1 MTEEE
6 YVDKSVRM
14 ALRVVNHDLKTNGC
28 IPGAECE
35 TIEALRDVLDRNN
48 VYYQEADEP
57 EDVWFDKLL
66 AFQRI
71 NGFQNLGVYFRVR
84 CGSSSDNDD
93 DTAATF
99 PDWNFVALTLRSSY
113 EGIIFLRLH
122 LNDEVINGSGDLLRK
137 RREESVT
144 LAKAVITHLTRL
156 QQDILAYTSVKKLTK
171 VLAAIKDVYLEYAM
185 SNDDAMAEYFVFLR
199 EMIIKLFSAASISH
213 NQFGLDTL
221 HSLIQSIYGTKPIPK
236 AYTVRGAGF
245 EMINGTYSLSPTI
258 TNNGGFV
265 IPGAN
270 PRYETVHDV
279 TGKKFVLMVSSVAEG
294 RTESLAEDDREDNT
308 IPPCDYTD
316 YWSLSEEHEEN
327 TIPYVYTDYYV
338 AVADDGKNP
347 KTPCLSGWTFV
358 DEVDD
363 PPPKLEA
370 LSDTVQVSEKL
381 QNLKEDLAL
390 WFLQNNVI
398 NYVLD
403 MEGSAAT
410 DATSVSMLVE
420 AFDAYFEDSRVCL
433 TSDMSN
439 LMATVLPQLRNS
451 AVKSTQSSTINDA
464 GIEAAKQRLASA
476 KRWQQNAGKML
487 VDAQTEHNSSTA
499 ELEAARAAVRELE
512 VLLKSTGAE
521 VPTAAAKSK
530 SRRRG
535 SIISQKVVDESLS
548 ATSHRGGRNRRRS
561 LVDMSGTEFP
571 LK

>member
-1 MTEEE
+1 M
-6 YVDKSVRM
+6 
-14 ALRVVNHDLKTNGC
+14 
-28 IPGAECE
+28 
-35 TIEALRDVLDRNN
+35 
-48 VYYQEADEP
+48 
-57 EDVWFDKLL
+57 
-66 AFQRI
+66 
-71 NGFQNLGVYFRVR
+71 
-84 CGSSSDNDD
+84 
-93 DTAATF
+93 
-99 PDWNFVALTLRSSY
+99 
-113 EGIIFLRLH
+113 
-122 LNDEVINGSGDLLRK
+122 
-137 RREESVT
+137 
-144 LAKAVITHLTRL
+144 
-156 QQDILAYTSVKKLTK
+156 
-171 VLAAIKDVYLEYAM
+171 
-185 SNDDAMAEYFVFLR
+185 
-199 EMIIKLFSAASISH
+199 
-213 NQFGLDTL
+213 
-221 HSLIQSIYGTKPIPK
+221 
-236 AYTVRGAGF
+236 
-245 EMINGTYSLSPTI
+245 
-258 TNNGGFV
+258 
-265 IPGAN
+265 
-270 PRYETVHDV
+270 
-279 TGKKFVLMVSSVAEG
+279 
-294 RTESLAEDDREDNT
+294 
-308 IPPCDYTD
+308 
-316 YWSLSEEHEEN
+316 
-327 TIPYVYTDYYV
+327 
-338 AVADDGKNP
+338 ADDGKNP

-390 WFLQNNVI
+390 WFLQNNVM

-420 AFDAYFEDSRVCL
+420 AFDAYFEDSRACL

-439 LMATVLPQLRNS
+439 LMANVLPQLRNS